1 MQKNRIRIEKCRVIF
16 FDLEFYVPE
25 NSRSE
30 LGFCYNPW
38 DKGCKFLGGSF
49 LVANPEKDF
58 HISKSEIS
66 RKTQSLWL
74 WGHDSER
81 ELLERIYLILKTAH
95 DKVRDAHGGTVSPVL
110 CGIGITSSDIPILF
124 ELFKRFQILTNQ
136 EAFKFQNSF
145 RVVDLS
151 QLAISTFNNPNNFL
165 YPKTKS
171 HILNKYMPGTK
182 FETGKTVWQLYE
194 SKSYEE
200 IQQRVVS
207 EIFSTHRCYELIKAD
222 LEVFKCLELR
232 NKKLEKS
239 KAKTVIGIVD
249 C

>member
-1 MQKNRIRIEKCRVIF
+1 M
-16 FDLEFYVPE
+16 
-25 NSRSE
+25 
-30 LGFCYNPW
+30 
-38 DKGCKFLGGSF
+38 
-49 LVANPEKDF
+49 
-58 HISKSEIS
+58 
-66 RKTQSLWL
+66 
-74 WGHDSER
+74 
-81 ELLERIYLILKTAH
+81 
-95 DKVRDAHGGTVSPVL
+95 VSPVL

-151 QLAISTFNNPNNFL
+151 QLAIGTFNNPNNFL

-194 SKSYEE
+194 SKSHEE

-207 EIFSTHRCYELIKAD
+207 EIFSTHRCYELIKTD
-222 LEVFKCLELR
+222 LETFKSLELR
-232 NKKLEKS
+232 KKNLKRVLEQRQRLTLLIANVALTS
-239 KAKTVIGIVD
+239 FASLLGHAKAPFLTKR
-249 C
+249 